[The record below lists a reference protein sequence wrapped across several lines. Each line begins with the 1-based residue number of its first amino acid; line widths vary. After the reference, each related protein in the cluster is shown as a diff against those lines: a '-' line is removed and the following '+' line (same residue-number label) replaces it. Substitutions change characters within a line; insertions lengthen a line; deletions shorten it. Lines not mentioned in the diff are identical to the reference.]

1 MPLRRSRRV
10 YLQPHC
16 CTSWST
22 GPACAFQLGEE
33 SFLIPAPRLFKKLP
47 PLYTR
52 SPQPA
57 LLVESRCTTSWGRSP
72 AGGDKAISSGSNE
85 APPEELLSC
94 YTSLSRVTPP
104 PPTHTHSASLHRI
117 SYQKASCHPA
127 KWTHNCSQAAA
138 AKKGGTWEQNQQ
150 PEQPGNR
157 TRARGLSGER
167 DQSHRQPLLE
177 QTSAPRGCPFKA
189 RAGCNKDKCVT
200 IAPGS
205 GTPQP
210 RDFLPAPV
218 SSPPQKS
225 LTMWKS
231 AAEPA

>member
-104 PPTHTHSASLHRI
+104 PHTHTHSASLHRI

-167 DQSHRQPLLE
+167 SVT
-177 QTSAPRGCPFKA
+177 QTA
-189 RAGCNKDKCVT
+189 
-200 IAPGS
+200 APGADQRAPGLS
-205 GTPQP
+205 VQSESRLQQRQVCYNRP
-210 RDFLPAPV
+210 RLRHTTAQGFLTRTRFLPPHKRA
-218 SSPPQKS
+218 
-225 LTMWKS
+225 
-231 AAEPA
+231 